1 MSFTWTCNMSPSK
14 IVIQKKKKR
23 DHKVEYRHLTPI
35 SGIMSDIRIL
45 NDQFLRWFQPSGT
58 HTTLA

>member
-1 MSFTWTCNMSPSK
+1 MDMQHVSFKNRNTK
-14 IVIQKKKKR
+14 KKKKR